1 MKEKTKLKDRL
12 ISERK
17 RTGISMTD
25 VARRSKLIAKANRQR
40 RMEITQGY
48 ISRLESGKETN
59 PSMLKIMTL
68 CLIYG
73 ILPNKIIRIEEVKS
87 A

>member
-68 CLIYG
+68 CLIYW